1 MLDRVF
7 GERRTGAVLAGRIT
21 HHGGEVADQQDDLVA
36 QVLEGLQLVEDHG
49 VTEVNVGSRRVHA
62 QLDAQRASFLQL
74 GDKFF
79 FHQNF
84 FRSALD
90 LG

>member
-1 MLDRVF
+1 M
-7 GERRTGAVLAGRIT
+7 
-21 HHGGEVADQQDDLVA
+21 A
-36 QVLEGLQLVEDHG
+36 QILEGLQLVEDHG
-49 VTEVNVGSRRVHA
+49 MTQMNVGSRRVHP
-62 QLDAQRASFLQL
+62 QLDAQRAPFLQL
-74 GDKFF
+74 GDQFF

>member
-1 MLDRVF
+1 MLDGLF
-7 GERRTGAVLAGRIT
+7 GERRAGAVLAGGIP
-21 HHGGEVADQQDDLVA
+21 HHGGEVADQQNDLVT
-36 QVLEGLQLVEDHG
+36 QILEGLQLVEDHG
-49 VTEVNVGSRRVHA
+49 VTQVNVRSRRVHP
-62 QLDAQRASFLQL
+62 QLDAQRAPFLQL

-79 FHQNF
+79 FNQNF